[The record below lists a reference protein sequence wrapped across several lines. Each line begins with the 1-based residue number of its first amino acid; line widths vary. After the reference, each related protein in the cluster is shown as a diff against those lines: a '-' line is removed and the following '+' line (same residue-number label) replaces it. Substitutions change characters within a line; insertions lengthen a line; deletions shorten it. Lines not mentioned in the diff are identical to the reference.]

1 MLESYYVLSYGEV
14 SMKELKGFLIILGC
28 LFIGNILSELLT
40 ISIPGSIL
48 GMILLLILLITHIV
62 KLEQVEKTSSFLLSI
77 MLVMFI
83 PGAVNL
89 MNVIQKFENVIFQVV
104 FIVIVSTVIILIV
117 TSLSIDK
124 LLEKGG
130 NKNE

>member
-1 MLESYYVLSYGEV
+1 
-14 SMKELKGFLIILGC
+14 MKELKGFLIILGC

-62 KLEQVEKTSSFLLSI
+62 KLDQVEKTSSFLLSI

>member
-1 MLESYYVLSYGEV
+1 
-14 SMKELKGFLIILGC
+14 MKELKGFLIILGC

-48 GMILLLILLITHIV
+48 GMILLLLLLVLNIV
-62 KLEQVEKTSSFLLSI
+62 KLEQVEKTASYLLSI

-89 MNVIQKFENVIFQVV
+89 MNVFHKFDNVLLRVV
-104 FIVIVSTVIILIV
+104 LIVIVSTVLILAL

-124 LLEKGG
+124 LIGEK
-130 NKNE
+130 KYDEESC

>member
-28 LFIGNILSELLT
+28 LFIGNILSELLA

-62 KLEQVEKTSSFLLSI
+62 KLDQVEKTSSFLLSI